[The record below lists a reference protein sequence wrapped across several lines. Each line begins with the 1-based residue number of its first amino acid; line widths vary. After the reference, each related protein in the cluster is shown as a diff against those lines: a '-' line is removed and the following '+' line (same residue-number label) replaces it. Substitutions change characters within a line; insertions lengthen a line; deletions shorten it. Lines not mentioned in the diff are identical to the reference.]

1 MDCTV
6 RGVANS
12 RTRLS
17 AFPCLGSGAP
27 VRLVGQVLSF
37 PRLGVFS
44 RDRLVTAW
52 SHSLGSPLGASAEV
66 T

>member
-44 RDRLVTAW
+44 RDRLVTAGVT
-52 SHSLGSPLGASAEV
+52 LLEV
-66 T
+66 RWERQLR